1 MRKIFPL
8 RFLEKKWQK
17 YVKIKDGKGKKKY
30 LNAKSLSWKLS
41 TGWNPI
47 KQREKIECRLGERK
61 MKHNGCRETL
71 KDEEG
76 GRALRGAQTKVGF
89 QKAGRS
95 GARLS
100 FA

>member
-1 MRKIFPL
+1 L
-8 RFLEKKWQK
+8 
-17 YVKIKDGKGKKKY
+17 
-30 LNAKSLSWKLS
+30 
-41 TGWNPI
+41 NPI
-47 KQREKIECRLGERK
+47 KYHEKIGCRLGERK
-61 MKHNGCRETL
+61 MKHNGRRDML